1 VAKEIMSFDRFEF
14 RDEIRRALADAGY
27 DTPTPIQEKAIPV
40 LLEGRDLIGIAAT
53 GTGKTLAFLLP
64 FLQHWQTTGDDPEA
78 VVVCPTRELA
88 IQVAGE
94 AERFGRHLGL
104 RVALCYGGT
113 SSYDQK
119 RRLVDG
125 CDLVVATPGRLLD
138 FVTSAWLSL
147 RKVRALVLDEADR
160 MLDMGFINDVDAIL
174 KKTPMSRQ
182 TMLFSATF
190 PDEIREL
197 ADRYM
202 LHPETVRMHQG
213 TRVTEKVDHAFY
225 PVNSDQ
231 KLDLLRMVMRVE
243 KPGKCLIFCATREGT
258 AELASQLRRRGVE
271 VLSIS
276 SLLSQANRERA
287 LDSFRSG
294 STPVLVAT
302 DVAARGLDITDID
315 LVVNYDVP
323 MTGEEY
329 VHRIGRTGR
338 AERTGRA
345 VTLVTEL
352 DGRRVSEIRRVLRQD
367 VPEVRLDEFDYDPP
381 RAAPKRGGRPR
392 RPGGR
397 TASGGGGRRG
407 GAGSSGGRNRRSAG
421 KGGSKGG
428 GRGSAADG
436 GGEGAGTGGKR
447 RRRRGSGRPPGDGE
461 GGA

>member
-1 VAKEIMSFDRFEF
+1 
-14 RDEIRRALADAGY
+14 
-27 DTPTPIQEKAIPV
+27 
-40 LLEGRDLIGIAAT
+40 
-53 GTGKTLAFLLP
+53 
-64 FLQHWQTTGDDPEA
+64 
-78 VVVCPTRELA
+78 
-88 IQVAGE
+88 
-94 AERFGRHLGL
+94 
-104 RVALCYGGT
+104 
-113 SSYDQK
+113 
-119 RRLVDG
+119 
-125 CDLVVATPGRLLD
+125 
-138 FVTSAWLSL
+138 
-147 RKVRALVLDEADR
+147 

-190 PDEIREL
+190 PDAIREL

-202 LHPETVRMHQG
+202 LHPQTVRMHQG
-213 TRVTEKVDHAFY
+213 TRVTEKVEHAFY

-231 KLDLLRMVMRVE
+231 KLDLLRTVMRTE
-243 KPGKCLIFCATREGT
+243 KPAKCLIFCATREGT

-294 STPVLVAT
+294 GTPVLVAT

-352 DGRRVSEIRRVLRQD
+352 DGRRVSEIRRVLGQD
-367 VPEVRLDEFDYDPP
+367 VPEVRLDEFEYDPP

-392 RPGGR
+392 RPDGR
-397 TASGGGGRRG
+397 AAAGGGRSRG
-407 GAGSSGGRNRRSAG
+407 GAASSGGRNRRAAG
-421 KGGSKGG
+421 KDASTGT
-428 GRGSAADG
+428 GRASAD

-447 RRRRGSGRPPGDGE
+447 RRRRGPGRPQGDGE